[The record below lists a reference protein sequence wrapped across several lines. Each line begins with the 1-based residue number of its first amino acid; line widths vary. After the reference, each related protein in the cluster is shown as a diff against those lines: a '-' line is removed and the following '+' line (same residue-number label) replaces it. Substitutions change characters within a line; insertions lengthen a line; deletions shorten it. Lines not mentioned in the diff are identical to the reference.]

1 MRITNIEHQGAS
13 SGELLDR
20 VCVLLGMAELGMAEL
35 GMAVLGFE
43 SAVAAK

>member
-13 SGELLDR
+13 SGESLGG
-20 VCVLLGMAELGMAEL
+20 VWVLLGIAEL
-35 GMAVLGFE
+35 GMAVLGLE

>member
-1 MRITNIEHQGAS
+1 MRVANIEHQGAS
-13 SGELLDR
+13 SGESLGR
-20 VCVLLGMAELGMAEL
+20 GWVLLAMAEL